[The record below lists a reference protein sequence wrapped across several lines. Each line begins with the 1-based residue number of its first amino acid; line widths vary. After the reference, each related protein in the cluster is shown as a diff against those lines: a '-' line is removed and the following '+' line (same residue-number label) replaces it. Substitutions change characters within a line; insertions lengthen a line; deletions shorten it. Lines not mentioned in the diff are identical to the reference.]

1 MSDIVVAK
9 RYAKAL
15 FEIAKEQ
22 DKIAQ
27 YEAELKL
34 IVDAM
39 SESEELRNVIGHPS
53 IGLGKKTDLI
63 DNIFKSKVSEHV
75 LQMLKL
81 LVSRR
86 RQDILSFMLV
96 DYVQISNDALGQ
108 EQAFVYTPFA
118 ITDAQQ
124 QEIAAE
130 FSKITGKTVRVECV
144 IEPSLLGG
152 IQVRIGNRVYDASF
166 SGKLERLRKS
176 MISSTVDRGEVR

>member
-39 SESEELRNVIGHPS
+39 NDNVELQQIIRHPS

-63 DNIFKSKVSEHV
+63 DNIFKGKVSEHV
-75 LQMLKL
+75 LQLLKL
-81 LVSRR
+81 LVTRG
-86 RQDILSFMLV
+86 RQDILSFMLT
-96 DYVQISNDALGQ
+96 DYVQISDAALGQ
-108 EQAFVYTPFA
+108 EKAIVYTPFA
-118 ITDAQQ
+118 ISEAQQ
-124 QEIAAE
+124 QVIAAE
-130 FSKITGKTVRVECV
+130 FSKITGKIVRVECV

-176 MISSTVDRGEVR
+176 MISSTVE